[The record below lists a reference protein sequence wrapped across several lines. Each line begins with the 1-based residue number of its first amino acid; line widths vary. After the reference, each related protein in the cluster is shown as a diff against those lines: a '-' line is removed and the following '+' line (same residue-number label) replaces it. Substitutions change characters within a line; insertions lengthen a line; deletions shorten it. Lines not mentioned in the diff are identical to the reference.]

1 MVSLRDEKWYFSASK
16 SSYKGCMPRK
26 AGAGV
31 PDRPA
36 DTFYKKWLHF
46 EKKGAILQKD
56 ALMKTESV

>member
-1 MVSLRDEKWYFSASK
+1 MKNGISLPLNDPL
-16 SSYKGCMPRK
+16 KGCMPKK

-31 PDRPA
+31 PYRPA

-46 EKKGAILQKD
+46 AQKSAILQKD